1 MSSLALPDP
10 TRFRARAWLALG
22 LSLWFLAML
31 AAGLAGAFSRG
42 DPSRPPVPLGAV
54 ALLPI
59 LAFLVALA
67 ASSTVRRFVR
77 ALDLKILTF
86 VQTGRVIGGVF
97 VLLWAAG
104 RLPAGFALPAGLGD
118 LLVGVTAPLIASF
131 VVPRLPARR
140 RLYVAWAAF
149 GILDLV
155 VAATSGVLHS
165 PTSAGILAGPI
176 TTAPMG
182 TLPLSLI
189 PTFLVPLALMMHVAA
204 LYVVFARP
212 RGGEDAAR

>member
-1 MSSLALPDP
+1 MSSLALSHP

-31 AAGLAGAFSRG
+31 AAGLAGVFSQG
-42 DPSRPPVPLGAV
+42 DPPRPPVPLGAV
-54 ALLPI
+54 ALVPV
-59 LAFLVALA
+59 LAFLGALA
-67 ASSTVRRFVR
+67 ASSTVRRFVG
-77 ALDLKILTF
+77 ALDLRILTLA
-86 VQTGRVIGGVF
+86 QAPRVIGGVF
-97 VLLWAAG
+97 VVLWALG

-118 LLVGVTAPLIASF
+118 LLVGVTAPLVASF

-149 GILDLV
+149 GILDLA
-155 VAATSGVLHS
+155 VAVTLGVLHS
-165 PTSAGILAGPI
+165 PTSVGVLAGPV

-189 PTFLVPLALMMHVAA
+189 PTFLVPLALILHVAA
-204 LYVVFARP
+204 LHLVLARP
-212 RGGEDAAR
+212 AGAADAGS